1 MTRTSPA
8 QGAREASIVIM
19 INMWK
24 VFALLALLYIIPVH
38 NPIHSLPWW
47 AVTIPLWFVPF
58 FKVAGRSGGTS
69 PRRWRPFPARNRF
82 SSRKRKPPPVQL
94 AGVSR
99 CIRHHPDTHTHTPRG
114 ESSRLG
120 SHTNHGGTNTM
131 LAHGT
136 CTSVRGRE
144 QVVSRTGTTTTGWR
158 RLVIRKATWH
168 AHESRTTGRIPS
180 SKVRWTDSQRAPRCA
195 VVAHSPGPPS

>member
-58 FKVAGRSGGTS
+58 FKVVGWAVRRYVAKKVATL
-69 PRRWRPFPARNRF
+69 PRA
-82 SSRKRKPPPVQL
+82 
-94 AGVSR
+94 
-99 CIRHHPDTHTHTPRG
+99 
-114 ESSRLG
+114 
-120 SHTNHGGTNTM
+120 
-131 LAHGT
+131 
-136 CTSVRGRE
+136 E
-144 QVVSRTGTTTTGWR
+144 QV
-158 RLVIRKATWH
+158 
-168 AHESRTTGRIPS
+168 
-180 SKVRWTDSQRAPRCA
+180 
-195 VVAHSPGPPS
+195 